1 MSGSVGADLVEVD
14 RIRRA
19 MENPRFLREFFTE
32 GEREYFSKKKHPE
45 QSVAGVWAA
54 KEAFSKAL
62 GTGFREFGLREVEVL
77 RTPLGQPQIHLQG
90 RAAERYSGL
99 QITVSISHTA
109 FQAMAVVYLSC
120 EKKDKGEKTCTR

>member
-19 MENPRFLREFFTE
+19 MENPRFLRAFFTE

-77 RTPLGQPQIHLQG
+77 RTPLGQPQIHLHG
-90 RAAERYSGL
+90 RAAKRYSGL

-120 EKKDKGEKTCTR
+120 EEKDKGEKTCTR